1 MAIPRVIAGTELWA
15 LAPISVAVSA
25 VMFDFLIRGQLV
37 IRPKS

>member
-1 MAIPRVIAGTELWA
+1 MAIPRVMAGTELWA

-25 VMFDFLIRGQLV
+25 VIFDFLIRYSLA